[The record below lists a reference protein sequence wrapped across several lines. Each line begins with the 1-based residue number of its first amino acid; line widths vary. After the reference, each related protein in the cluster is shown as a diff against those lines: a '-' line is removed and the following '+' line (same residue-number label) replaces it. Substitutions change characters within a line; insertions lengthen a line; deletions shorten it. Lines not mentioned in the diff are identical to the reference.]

1 MDISKA
7 KWSTAYINDL
17 PDAAFAYIESGG
29 KKDDEG
35 KTTPRS
41 LRHLPHH
48 NESVKS
54 STEKDSV
61 DLPHLKNALA
71 RLSQTDIS
79 DAAKK
84 KAQAHLKAHAKQWKI
99 GEFAEKQAVEKGF
112 WKGIL

>member
-1 MDISKA
+1 MELEKA
-7 KWSTAYINDL
+7 KWTTAYINDL

-29 KKDDEG
+29 KKDSDG

-48 NESVKS
+48 NENVKS
-54 STEKDSV
+54 STEKGSV

-71 RLSQTDIS
+71 RVSQTKLPAS
-79 DAAKK
+79 AKA
-84 KAQAHLKAHAKQWKI
+84 KAEAHLKAHAKQWEI
-99 GEFAEKQAVEKGF
+99 GEFAKSQVKKDM